1 MAKEMV
7 GFTKDTIIQQ
17 AAQAMLVQANQL
29 PQNIVGLLR

>member
-1 MAKEMV
+1 MV